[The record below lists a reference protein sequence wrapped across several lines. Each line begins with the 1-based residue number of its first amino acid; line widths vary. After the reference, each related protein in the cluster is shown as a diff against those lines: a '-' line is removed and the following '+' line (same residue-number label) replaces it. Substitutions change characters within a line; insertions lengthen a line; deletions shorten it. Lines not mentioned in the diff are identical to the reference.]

1 MGCIEMRV
9 FRYGLKRK
17 TGLIETW
24 DVLKW
29 DFGKDSKETRKRLI
43 ETWDVLK
50 YKKKTPHRPQIQ
62 D

>member
-43 ETWDVLK
+43 ETDRKSVV
-50 YKKKTPHRPQIQ
+50 
-62 D
+62 